1 MVKCA
6 SSLAW
11 LVAFNFF
18 GAVLSGGPN
27 NDVVDPKD
35 PAAVYKRA
43 TLHLASGKDQLAVA
57 ELGRV
62 LALDPNFAPAQYHLA
77 AVQFRLGHGVKAREV
92 IENCTD
98 PRCAEVASEL
108 HEYDQHISVAR
119 TSEDDC
125 IYEASEALKLAPK
138 SAQAL
143 KIRAHCRLQRNLA
156 IEAVNDLTQVVSL
169 DPSDEETCA
178 NVAKVQFLVLNQQK
192 AALALLRKCITRDPE
207 GAKEAAAA
215 SKTLRKIDIRK
226 TPYKK
231 LVQLVR
237 EAAQSVGMDPDEG
250 ELASDL
256 LDGVRHDRCEKL
268 ARKSDWDRA
277 AKICAQV
284 RDRDPEFL
292 PALLVQARL
301 EKNSGNLRAAMQL
314 AQKLLRSTNDP
325 QVRELYEECQAE
337 MYSPRQGAP
346 QKDLYKVLGVEQ
358 SADQREIRKAYR
370 ELSRK
375 YHPDKYRGSD
385 LSEDEVMAKMQ
396 DINEAYET
404 LGNAERRKDY
414 DDQRRSGHSRGG
426 QGGGFH
432 QGGGFQGGFP
442 ADAIFQQF
450 AHQFGG
456 GGGGGNFHFNF

>member
-1 MVKCA
+1 MLKSTA
-6 SSLAW
+6 SVVW

-18 GAVLSGGPN
+18 GFALSADSQEVLAN
-27 NDVVDPKD
+27 PKD

-43 TLHLASGKDQLAVA
+43 TVHLASGRDQQAIA
-57 ELGRV
+57 DLGRV
-62 LALDPNFAPAQYHLA
+62 LALDPSFQPAQYHLA
-77 AVQFRLGHGVKAREV
+77 ATHLRLGHTSKAKEA
-92 IENCTD
+92 IESCSD
-98 PRCAEVASEL
+98 PRCAEVASAL
-108 HEYDQHISVAR
+108 HDYDQHIKVAR
-119 TSEDDC
+119 ASEEDC
-125 IYEASEALKLAPK
+125 VYEASEALVIAPK
-138 SAQAL
+138 SAEAL
-143 KIRAHCRLQRNLA
+143 KIRAQCRLQRNMA

-178 NVAKVQFLVLNQQK
+178 KVAKVQFLVLNQQK

-207 GAKEAAAA
+207 GAREAAAA
-215 SKTLRKIDIRK
+215 SKALRKTDPNK

-231 LVQLVR
+231 LVQFVR
-237 EAAQSVGMDPDEG
+237 EAAESVGMDPDEG

-256 LDGVRHDRCEKL
+256 LDSVRHQRCEKL

-277 AKICAQV
+277 AKVCAQV
-284 RDRDPEFL
+284 RDRDPEFF

-301 EKNSGNLRAAMQL
+301 EKNSGNLKAAMQL

-325 QVRELYEECQAE
+325 QARELYEECQAE

-346 QKDLYKVLGVEQ
+346 QKDLYKVLGVEE

-375 YHPDKYRGSD
+375 YHPDKYRGAD
-385 LSEDEVMAKMQ
+385 MSEDEVMAKMQ

-404 LGNAERRKDY
+404 LGNVDRRKDY
-414 DDQRRSGHSRGG
+414 DDQRRSGHSSGGG
-426 QGGGFH
+426 QGGFQ

-442 ADAIFQQF
+442 ADAVFQQF
-450 AHQFGG
+450 AQQFGG
-456 GGGGGNFHFNF
+456 GGGNFRFNF